1 VRHLQTIQDVCEI
14 AADFQHDEEKFLT
27 RMQYIK
33 PRFDTAFLAY
43 LTYAM
48 GEESTRM
55 WQAGVDPTAA
65 PSEWLKVLLVV
76 KQGVVA
82 EFEARYRQLL
92 EPLLLIARFDA
103 GPLQSDILKRFV
115 AITPAMELPYLK
127 ALALNMIEG
136 ILAQDDGTH
145 PGLAHTPANTPPGE
159 PRTSTAAVAPAQ
171 SVFAYSSAQRSA
183 TPLPDPRLVP
193 RMRSLRADIDT
204 HLSDDLIRARI
215 ATFREEVRAQG
226 QEIVVRH
233 RNPVMQDELET
244 HRELAQQQQVRGGLG
259 LPGFE

>member
-1 VRHLQTIQDVCEI
+1 MRHLQTIQDICEI
-14 AADFQHDEEKFLT
+14 AADYQQDEEKFLT
-27 RMQYIK
+27 RMQYMK
-33 PRFDTAFLAY
+33 PRFDTAFLAF
-43 LTYAM
+43 LNYAM

-55 WQAGVDPTAA
+55 RQAGVDPTAA
-65 PSEWLKVLLVV
+65 PSEWLKVLLIV

-92 EPLLLIARFDA
+92 EPLLLVARFDA
-103 GPLQSDILKRFV
+103 GPLRSDIFRRFV

-136 ILAQDDGTH
+136 ILAQDDGST
-145 PGLAHTPANTPPGE
+145 PGLAHP
-159 PRTSTAAVAPAQ
+159 STNNPTGASAQ
-171 SVFAYSSAQRSA
+171 GVFAYSSAQRSA

-193 RMRSLRADIDT
+193 RMLTLRADVDAY
-204 HLSDDLIRARI
+204 LSDDVIRDRI

-226 QEIVVRH
+226 QDIVVRH

-244 HRELAQQQQVRGGLG
+244 ARELAQQQQVRGGLN
-259 LPGFE
+259 LPGLE